1 MEVGSIF
8 NSGHCV
14 CVHSMYVRDIYPVFL
29 SAEGCDLACVRRR
42 SEKRLRKTI
51 RTLRKSINR
60 EQFHLHFAG
69 SEYELAKKLVRPA
82 DPPDHCGTGQ
92 ILLDKKCGEC
102 KYTPLRVTWGHNIFV
117 RNHICIIL
125 FTLYVG
131 CVPGHWLCLVGINR
145 LYIWQFFKYCLL

>member
-1 MEVGSIF
+1 MFVCTL
-8 NSGHCV
+8 CV
-14 CVHSMYVRDIYPVFL
+14 YFVVDKIWYPMFL

-82 DPPDHCGTGQ
+82 DPPYHCGTGQ
-92 ILLDKKCGEC
+92 ILLDKKCGEWTVQIYMLIGNLQLLEDT
-102 KYTPLRVTWGHNIFV
+102 KYLLRFRYV
-117 RNHICIIL
+117 
-125 FTLYVG
+125 LYYS
-131 CVPGHWLCLVGINR
+131 
-145 LYIWQFFKYCLL
+145 LYILLVVLQVTVYVLLE